1 MIISLYIDNILV
13 FGTSMDVMHNT
24 KRFLASKFD
33 MKDMSEASVILDI
46 KIIRRDKS
54 IMLT

>member
-1 MIISLYIDNILV
+1 
-13 FGTSMDVMHNT
+13 MHST